1 MVGLADWA
9 SHRPMELSGGQQQR
23 VTIARA
29 FVHEPAMILGDEP
42 TGNLDSKTSEE
53 VMRLLF
59 RLNKEKGTT
68 MLIVTHDP
76 DIASQCGRVLY
87 MEDGRI
93 VRDEKSEEE

>member
-9 SHRPMELSGGQQQR
+9 GHRPMELSGGQQQR

-53 VMRLLF
+53 VMQLLF

-68 MLIVTHDP
+68 MLVVTHDP
-76 DIASQCGRVLY
+76 EIASRCGRVLH

-93 VRDEKSEEE
+93 VKDEKSEEE